1 MRKSKS
7 RSQAKSSLLVATS
20 VTAVAAV
27 TTVAAVTAAVTTTA
41 TTVAAASTT
50 TETAAVTAG
59 RAGVGDVNSD
69 ATAVEPGRERW
80 LAIDWEG
87 EETDGRKDI
96 LLLVQGIDSSV
107 SLLLG
112 GKGNETETTGTAG
125 LTVAHDDRVG
135 DLAEL
140 AEGSSE
146 GVIGGVPRQVSNVKL
161 RHDCACCC
169 KCSRERSKRSES
181 S

>member
-1 MRKSKS
+1 M
-7 RSQAKSSLLVATS
+7 KSSLLVATT
-20 VTAVAAV
+20 VTAVAAAV
-27 TTVAAVTAAVTTTA
+27 TTTVAAVTAAVTTTSA
-41 TTVAAASTT
+41 TTVTTTSATTEAAAT
-50 TETAAVTAG
+50 G

-69 ATAVEPGRERW
+69 ATAVE
-80 LAIDWEG
+80 
-87 EETDGRKDI
+87 

>member
-59 RAGVGDVNSD
+59 RAGVGDVDSD
-69 ATAVEPGRERW
+69 ATTV
-80 LAIDWEG
+80 
-87 EETDGRKDI
+87 K
-96 LLLVQGIDSSV
+96 LLLVEAVDSSG
-107 SLLLG
+107 SLLLA
-112 GKGNETETTGTAG
+112 GKGNETEATGTAG
-125 LTVAHDDRVG
+125 LTVLHDDRVG
-135 DLAEL
+135 DLTEL
-140 AEGSSE
+140 AEGRTESL
-146 GVIGGVPRQVSNVKL
+146 IRGVPGQVSNVKL

>member
-1 MRKSKS
+1 M
-7 RSQAKSSLLVATS
+7 KSSLLVATT
-20 VTAVAAV
+20 VTAVAAAV
-27 TTVAAVTAAVTTTA
+27 TTTVAAVTAAVTTTSA
-41 TTVAAASTT
+41 TTEAAAT
-50 TETAAVTAG
+50 G

-69 ATAVEPGRERW
+69 ATAVE
-80 LAIDWEG
+80 
-87 EETDGRKDI
+87 

-169 KCSRERSKRSES
+169 KGSRE
-181 S
+181 